1 MDTCNNMD
9 AYKTAERKAVLR
21 DAVTFMRVVVA
32 FVPAMLLLVASWA
45 LSVFGAVAA
54 TLASWAFRLLGI
66 DAAAFKGLLRFVVL
80 APVALP
86 LLLLATL
93 LGFIWA
99 PFHLIGWFALW
110 LLGIANAPE
119 MIWA

>member
-1 MDTCNNMD
+1 MDD
-9 AYKTAERKAVLR
+9 YKMAARKAMHR
-21 DAVTFMRVVVA
+21 DALTFMRVVVT
-32 FVPAMLLLVASWA
+32 FVPALLLMVASWA
-45 LSVFGAVAA
+45 LSVFGTVAA
-54 TLASWAFRLLGI
+54 SLTGWAFRLLGV
-66 DAAAFKGLLRFVVL
+66 DAAAFKGLLRFVLL